1 LHRFRKLIAL
11 LLLVPLLFGI
21 APSARGGELEDK
33 LKEFDRIQAEI
44 DAKTKA
50 LENNKS
56 QQRALLNEITRLER
70 DIKQATS
77 DLEYYE
83 DRLAQTGVQL
93 QQASRD
99 LNDAE
104 ARLSLRTML
113 LTRRI
118 QFIYEHGAVSYLEVL
133 LDSTS
138 FPDFVERLRLLR
150 EIVAG
155 DIKLLGEVKQ
165 ERADYAAKKALYE
178 KKQAE
183 YSQLEAD
190 TKAKKQ
196 ALEDKVAQREQKLK
210 VLASD
215 QKELEES
222 LDALEEVQKIISDA
236 IKKLSNDSFA
246 GTVSS
251 RSEIHMQWP
260 VSGRITSDYGNRYHP
275 ILHRWK
281 FHSGIDIAAPSG
293 TPIKAAE
300 RGVVMT
306 AGYLTGYGN
315 TVIIIHGAG
324 VSTLYGHQSK
334 IAVKEGDIVT
344 KATVIGYVG
353 STGYSTGPHLHFE
366 VMINGTPD
374 NPHNWLK

>member
-1 LHRFRKLIAL
+1 MHRFRRLIAL
-11 LLLVPLLFGI
+11 LLLVPLLFGV
-21 APSARGGELEDK
+21 APPARGGELEEK

-70 DIKQATS
+70 DIKRATS

-93 QQASRD
+93 QQASRE

-104 ARLSLRTML
+104 TRLRTRTTL
-113 LTRRI
+113 LTRRL
-118 QFIYEHGAVSYLEVL
+118 QFIYEHGAVSYLDVL
-133 LDSTS
+133 IESTS
-138 FPDFVERLRLLR
+138 FTDFVERLRLLR

-155 DIKLLGEVKQ
+155 DIRLLDELKQ

-178 KKQAE
+178 QKQAE
-183 YSQLEAD
+183 YSRLEAD
-190 TKAKKQ
+190 TKARKR

-222 LDALEEVQKIISDA
+222 LDALEEVQKIISEA
-236 IKKLSNDSFA
+236 IRKLSNTSVD
-246 GTVSS
+246 GMVSS

-260 VSGRITSDYGNRYHP
+260 VKGRITSDFGNRYHP

-281 FHSGIDIAAPSG
+281 LHTGIDIAAPSG

-300 RGVVMT
+300 RGVVMS
-306 AGYLTGYGN
+306 AGYITGYGN
-315 TVIIIHGAG
+315 TVIILHGAG

-334 IAVKEGDIVT
+334 IAVKKGDIVT

>member
-1 LHRFRKLIAL
+1 MHRFRKLIAL

-21 APSARGGELEDK
+21 APPARGGELEDK

-104 ARLSLRTML
+104 ARLSLRTTL

-178 KKQAE
+178 QKQAE
-183 YSQLEAD
+183 YSRLEAD
-190 TKAKKQ
+190 TKARKQ
-196 ALEDKVAQREQKLK
+196 ALEDKIAQREQKLK
-210 VLASD
+210 ILASD

-281 FHSGIDIAAPSG
+281 LHSGIDIAAPSG